1 MSVVLQAGLAL
12 AVSAAVTG
20 IALALGAAYLG
31 TALSFGVIAF
41 AIAAVALMLKN

>member
-1 MSVVLQAGLAL
+1 MSVVLQAGVAL
-12 AVSAAVTG
+12 AVFAAVTG

-41 AIAAVALMLKN
+41 AIAAVALMLRN